1 MVIISKITSFI
12 LKRLC
17 LTIIFDQCRK
27 IKIKDRF
34 LKDKEKISLHSSQ
47 HLSEKQKVFFFP
59 TWWAIIKFVSPANEF
74 DSFHFFIVLLYLSHA
89 NCQFYW
95 SRWLCGLTQQ
105 IWLDRFSHFEP
116 LAHTCCLLMP
126 CIWCSVQKNLWWID
140 AQWIGKFLTSWSL
153 SY

>member
-1 MVIISKITSFI
+1 MVIISKIAALI

-17 LTIIFDQCRK
+17 LAIIFDQCRK

-34 LKDKEKISLHSSQ
+34 LKDKEEISLHSGQ
-47 HLSEKQKVFFFP
+47 HLSKKQKSFFS
-59 TWWAIIKFVSPANEF
+59 TLWVIIKFVSPANEF
-74 DSFHFFIVLLYLSHA
+74 DSFHFFIVLLYFSHV

-105 IWLDRFSHFEP
+105 IWPDRFPHFEP
-116 LAHTCCLLMP
+116 LAHISCLLIP
-126 CIWCSVQKNLWWID
+126 CIWRSMQKNQQWIDVWWIR
-140 AQWIGKFLTSWSL
+140 KFLTSWSL